1 MLHGITLAPL
11 YDTLGEETVKIVLEE
26 VNTNTLCLSND
37 HVELICTMKKAG
49 ALQNLNNLI
58 LMDAED
64 N

>member
-37 HVELICTMKKAG
+37 HVELICTMKKSG
-49 ALQNLNNLI
+49 SL
-58 LMDAED
+58 
-64 N
+64 

>member
-49 ALQNLNNLI
+49 SL
-58 LMDAED
+58 
-64 N
+64 